1 MRWALDTNTLIYFFK
16 GEGNVAAE
24 LLSRPPSDIG
34 VPSIALFELEVG
46 IAESTSPK
54 KRLSQLRELLK
65 VVRVIPFDDRAA
77 QASAGIRA
85 GLEMKGT
92 PIGPYDV
99 LIAGSALAHG
109 VTLVTRNTKEF
120 SRVDGLSLESW
131 F

>member
-46 IAESTSPK
+46 IAKSTSPK

-109 VTLVTRNTKEF
+109 VTLVTRNTKEL

>member
-1 MRWALDTNTLIYFFK
+1 
-16 GEGNVAAE
+16 
-24 LLSRPPSDIG
+24 
-34 VPSIALFELEVG
+34 
-46 IAESTSPK
+46 
-54 KRLSQLRELLK
+54 

>member
-46 IAESTSPK
+46 IAKSASPK

-85 GLEMKGT
+85 GLEMKGA

>member
-34 VPSIALFELEVG
+34 VPSIALFELKVG
-46 IAESTSPK
+46 IAKSTSPK

-77 QASAGIRA
+77 RASAGIRA